1 VDLFALCPRRYY
13 LARYLGWRG
22 GASHGKAAGPS
33 AAEFGTQV
41 HALLAGAPAE
51 GASPEALALVS
62 RFESSEL
69 ARRAA
74 RARRVEREFDFVMA
88 LEDVV
93 LRGQIDLWFEEGGEL
108 ILVDY
113 KTDDVEP
120 EEAVAR
126 ADSYALQLRLYA
138 LALERCAGRL
148 PDRAYVYLL
157 RPDVAVPI
165 ALSAPL
171 VADAGDVVRA
181 MRKAQSEMKFEL
193 QDGDH
198 CLRCPF
204 YRGLCPAILL
214 SKAVMRRECNSL
226 GSGSG
231 SRPL

>member
-1 VDLFALCPRRYY
+1 
-13 LARYLGWRG
+13 
-22 GASHGKAAGPS
+22 
-33 AAEFGTQV
+33 
-41 HALLAGAPAE
+41 
-51 GASPEALALVS
+51 
-62 RFESSEL
+62 
-69 ARRAA
+69 
-74 RARRVEREFDFVMA
+74 
-88 LEDVV
+88 VV

-113 KTDDVEP
+113 KTDDVGP
-120 EEAVAR
+120 EEAVTR

-148 PDRAYVYLL
+148 PDRAYVCLL
-157 RPDVAVPI
+157 RPNVAVPI